1 MTLEIDE
8 QQAAMLYTVLLANHS
23 VNQRQGLI
31 KNEFIRDY
39 KETHEVSSI
48 ELEQTINELEFITL
62 NIQLMAPIL
71 ENLKQ
76 NLLQEKSDVGKLLN
90 INPKTPWENF

>member
-23 VNQRQGLI
+23 VNQKHGLI

-39 KETHEVSSI
+39 KETHKLSSV
-48 ELEQTINELEFITL
+48 ELEQAINELEFITL
-62 NIQLMAPIL
+62 NIQLMAPIM
-71 ENLKQ
+71 EDLKQ
-76 NLLQEKSDVGKLLN
+76 KLLQEKSDVGKLLN
-90 INPKTPWENF
+90 INPKTPWENS